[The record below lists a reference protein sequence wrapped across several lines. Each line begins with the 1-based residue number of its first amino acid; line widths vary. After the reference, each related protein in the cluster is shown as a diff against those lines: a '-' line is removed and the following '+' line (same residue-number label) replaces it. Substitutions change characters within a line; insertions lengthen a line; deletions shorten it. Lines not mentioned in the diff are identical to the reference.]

1 MREPSILASGG
12 TSEAGQGNLS
22 PAANRPASAPRP
34 PSVTRAETATG
45 LQVTVAGFWRRLVAG
60 ALDAMVVLPAWLL
73 LAWLAGKLTGL
84 HLPAAD
90 TATIDYWLD
99 LFLAGDPALWGA
111 LGLGAAVGAVYLLVF
126 QVTMGRTL
134 GMRALDLKVIDVF
147 GDPPSAWRAG
157 ARTLGYFA
165 NLATIGLG
173 FVWVAFD
180 PEKRGLHDWLA
191 GTYVVRGSP

>member
-12 TSEAGQGNLS
+12 TSEPGRDAS
-22 PAANRPASAPRP
+22 PPPPRP
-34 PSVTRAETATG
+34 PSASRSGSVTRAATATG

-60 ALDAMVVLPAWLL
+60 ALDAMVILPAWLL

-84 HLPAAD
+84 HLPAG

-111 LGLGAAVGAVYLLVF
+111 LGLAAAIGAVYLLVF

-134 GMRALDLKVIDVF
+134 GMRALDLRVIDVF

-191 GTYVVRGSP
+191 GTLVVRGSP

>member
-1 MREPSILASGG
+1 VKRAAS
-12 TSEAGQGNLS
+12 ENRLS
-22 PAANRPASAPRP
+22 
-34 PSVTRAETATG
+34 
-45 LQVTVAGFWRRLVAG
+45 VTVAGFWRRLVGG
-60 ALDAMVVLPAWLL
+60 AIDALIVMPAWLL

-84 HLPAAD
+84 ALPAAHS
-90 TATIDYWLD
+90 ATIDYWLD

-111 LGLGAAVGAVYLLVF
+111 LGLGAAIAAVYLLVF

-134 GMRALDLKVIDVF
+134 GMRVMDLKVIDVF

-165 NLATIGLG
+165 NLLTIGLG
-173 FVWVAFD
+173 FIWVGFD

-191 GTYVVRGSP
+191 GTYVARDRRGGR

>member
-1 MREPSILASGG
+1 MQEPSILGSG
-12 TSEAGQGNLS
+12 EAQR
-22 PAANRPASAPRP
+22 AAPPPRP
-34 PSVTRAETATG
+34 PSVTRAATENR
-45 LQVTVAGFWRRLVAG
+45 LSIVVAGFWRRLVAG
-60 ALDAMVVLPAWLL
+60 AIDALIVLPAWLL

-84 HLPAAD
+84 ALPAAHS
-90 TATIDYWLD
+90 ATIDYWLD

-111 LGLGAAVGAVYLLVF
+111 LGLGAAIAAVYLLVF

-134 GMRALDLKVIDVF
+134 GMRVMDLKVIDVF

-165 NLATIGLG
+165 NLLTIGLG

-191 GTYVVRGSP
+191 GTYVARDRRGGR